1 MQMGLFGRNDDEVP
15 EEQKLADQGVTA
27 RTANAVVRKLMDY
40 GFDGLGPFDSVD
52 QVVAEHLKEYP
63 EPEKAIDKL
72 CRQHF
77 RMAATGGFVTGFGG
91 LFTLPVALPANI
103 IEFYVLA
110 TRMVGSIAKIRGY
123 DIREPQV
130 RTAVLLALV
139 GAESSDLLA
148 KAGVTGGGKLA
159 QIAIGKLP
167 EAAMMVI
174 NKGIGFRVATTMG
187 GRALSRFTRG
197 VPVAG
202 GVIGAG
208 LDTYL
213 MNRIADHAR
222 EEFPARPR
230 LAPVPAAD

>member
-1 MQMGLFGRNDDEVP
+1 MGLFGFGKNDEVP
-15 EEQKLADQGVTA
+15 DDQKLADEGVTA
-27 RTANAVVRKLMDY
+27 RTANAVVGKLMDY

-52 QVVAEHLKEYP
+52 EVVAELLKDHP

-103 IEFYVLA
+103 IEFYILA
-110 TRMVGSIAKIRGY
+110 TRMVGGIAKIRGY
-123 DIREPQV
+123 DVREPQV
-130 RTAVLLALV
+130 RTAVLLSLV
-139 GAESSDLLA
+139 GAESSDLLK

-159 QIAIGKLP
+159 QVAMKQLP

-174 NKGIGFRVATTMG
+174 NKGIGFRVATNMG
-187 GRALSRFTRG
+187 GRALSRFTKG

-202 GVIGAG
+202 GFIGAG

-222 EEFPARPR
+222 EEFPPRAR
-230 LAPVPAAD
+230 LAAVPASD